1 MLHSTYTRKRNDIN
15 IDIQDFLPHIATM
28 NYKPIRHV
36 FEKPIHYTHIG
47 LSVQMPWR
55 QLPSLLHDVK
65 RMNITIHKAK
75 MVNDWTTMYM
85 RVPYEY
91 STEEKVH
98 MVKENLVQTLEG
110 TADVDLVPLYSLG
123 LPASTTIHVYNNSVV
138 PYTIMDFSCSDRT
151 GLFCEILEFLSS
163 FDIHVEGAY
172 INTIG
177 NIVNNIFYIS
187 RNGSKLSEE
196 YIVYL
201 NNLFEYELKKKQLDH
216 NNY

>member
-1 MLHSTYTRKRNDIN
+1 
-15 IDIQDFLPHIATM
+15 M

-47 LSVQMPWR
+47 LSVHMPWR

-75 MVNDWTTMYM
+75 MVQDWTTMYM
-85 RVPYEY
+85 RVPFEF
-91 STEEKVH
+91 STDDKLH
-98 MVKENLVQTLEG
+98 MVKDNLLQTLQG
-110 TADVDLVPLYSLG
+110 TSDLDLVPLYSLG
-123 LPASTTIHVYNNSVV
+123 LPSSTTIHVYNNSVV

-151 GLFCEILEFLSS
+151 GLFCEILEFLAG

-201 NNLFEYELKKKQLDH
+201 DNLFEYELKKKQLDH